1 MEENWAGYGYPDHI
15 YFRLMRI
22 PLLGAVNAINER
34 LLAVEMETLD
44 IPDHFAEYPGSQDFI
59 GKLDAVLKNSAAE
72 YVNPGK
78 VDTARY
84 YYQCFW
90 TYSDLLNAAA
100 AGGEV
105 YNYFA
110 SPFRPS
116 FSKKWAIQFYNAVN
130 LLRYVP
136 TTKQEDWPDFEYT
149 DKNNTFKFKA

>member
-1 MEENWAGYGYPDHI
+1 MEENWAEYGYPDHI

-34 LLAVEMETLD
+34 LLAVDMKT
-44 IPDHFAEYPGSQDFI
+44 IGVPDYFAEYPGSQEFI
-59 GKLDAVLKNSAAE
+59 GKLEAVLKSSAAE

-90 TYSDLLNAAA
+90 TYSDLLNAASP
-100 AGGEV
+100 GGEIDK
-105 YNYFA
+105 YWKD
-110 SPFRPS
+110 PFRPS
-116 FSKKWAIQFYNAVN
+116 FSVKWAIHFYNAVN